1 MFAWLWDAS
10 RYTPNSGKR
19 KTFVPNTAYGFT
31 WCLIQNHIWK
41 FLISKIFFSKL
52 ELRMWMRS
60 KSVHND
66 SRKKNHH
73 QFKYWPFQQL
83 RKKSDFLEKKFSRSV
98 LRMYLRGSTIK
109 SEVKD
114 ELFLSRTI
122 GSQHILGVL
131 HWVHQD
137 THLQRMTKLN
147 NGYRQTIQIFFTT
160 SIFISQKHSIKWIFL
175 CLKRF

>member
-1 MFAWLWDAS
+1 MI
-10 RYTPNSGKR
+10 R
-19 KTFVPNTAYGFT
+19 
-31 WCLIQNHIWK
+31 
-41 FLISKIFFSKL
+41 
-52 ELRMWMRS
+52 E
-60 KSVHND
+60 
-66 SRKKNHH
+66 KKKHH

-83 RKKSDFLEKKFSRSV
+83 RKKSDFLENIFSRSV

-109 SEVKD
+109 SEVKN
-114 ELFLSRTI
+114 ELFLSRAI

-160 SIFISQKHSIKWIFL
+160 SIFISQKPFNKMDIFMSQKIYKLQISIPTITEFTIPADIYTPKL
-175 CLKRF
+175 D